1 MTQQE
6 IDELCDNLLVGA
18 DPEVFLFK
26 DGAPVSA
33 VGLVPGTKLNPFKVD
48 KGAVQLDGMA
58 AEFNIDP
65 ARSPKEFNDNIQAVL
80 STLKGMVG
88 EHNLSAVPVAH
99 FGHELIAAQP
109 DSARDLGCEPDYNA
123 YTGKENPR
131 PDVSTPFRTGAGHV
145 HIGWTT
151 DADPFSETHFNDCRM
166 LAKQLD
172 AFLGIPSLAFDEDET
187 RRELYG
193 DWGAFRPKT
202 YGMEYRVLSNA
213 WLKSPALIEWV
224 FENTKKAFR
233 KLLETQ
239 ELEICYPPEYHENI
253 VEGYDSIQEVCKYYF
268 NIPMAPDLEGGD
280 YVR

>member
-6 IDELCDNLLVGA
+6 IDELVDSLQVGA

-26 DGAPVSA
+26 DDAPISA
-33 VGLVPGTKLNPFKVD
+33 VGIVPGTKANPFKVD

-65 ARSPKEFNDNIQAVL
+65 ARSPKEFNENIQAVL
-80 STLKGMVG
+80 TTLKEMVG

-109 DSARDLGCEPDYNA
+109 DSARELGCEPDYNA

-131 PDVSTPFRTGAGHV
+131 PDVNTPFRTGAGHV

-151 DADPFSETHFNDCRM
+151 DADPFSEAHFNDCRV

-172 AFLGIPSLAFDEDET
+172 AFLGIPSLGFDTDDT

-193 DWGAFRPKT
+193 DWGAFRPKP

-213 WLKSPALIEWV
+213 WLKHPELIEWV
-224 FENTKKAFR
+224 FSNTKLAFR
-233 KLLETQ
+233 KLLEDR
-239 ELEICYPPEYHENI
+239 ELEVCHPPEYCGDI
-253 VEGYDSIQEVCKYYF
+253 TSGYSNVYEVCVNYF
-268 NIPMAPDLEGGD
+268 DIPMAPDVNGEK